1 MAECENY
8 VRIDGSHSS
17 LVMLQLMHFNP
28 LTWFP
33 QPIYEQSKIT
43 YMLREFGCRWITD
56 DTDQPILLRRHLTYL
71 DATFNT
77 DSFPPLP
84 FYRKLINLF
93 PDIRIT
99 YEYFHWQHGIV
110 GHGHITAA
118 NACKTLPTAYAFKS
132 LGELASIRSTRL
144 WCLPLAKPGQLPPAP
159 WEHEFVDAKTLRII
173 IAFEIDS
180 NEDDWIMA
188 E

>member
-8 VRIDGSHSS
+8 VRIDGSHCS
-17 LVMLQLMHFNP
+17 LMALQLLHFDP

-33 QPIYEQSKIT
+33 QPIDEKSKLT

-56 DTDQPILLRRHLTYL
+56 DADKLVLLHRHLTYL

-77 DSFPPLP
+77 DCLPPLP
-84 FYRKLINLF
+84 FYRKLVARF

-99 YEYFHWQHGIV
+99 YEYFHWQYGIV

-118 NACKTLPTAYAFKS
+118 NAHRTLPIAYAFKS

-144 WCLPLAKPGQLPPAP
+144 WRLPLAEPGQLPPAP
-159 WEHEFVDAKTLRII
+159 WEHEFVDPTTLRVTVT
-173 IAFEIDS
+173 FEPDD
-180 NEDDWIMA
+180 EGDWIMV
-188 E
+188 